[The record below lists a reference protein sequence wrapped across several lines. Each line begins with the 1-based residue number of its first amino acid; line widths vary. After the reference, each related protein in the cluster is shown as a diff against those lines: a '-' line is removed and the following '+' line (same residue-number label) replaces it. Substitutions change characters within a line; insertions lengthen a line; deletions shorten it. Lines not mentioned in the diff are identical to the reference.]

1 LNIFKH
7 FALITILT
15 LIFFGNTAVGQTKQR
30 DSLAESKGWCCLVPN
45 TPTVTR
51 QWVDPTRQAA
61 QDYEP
66 KLKVFA
72 GFSQLYIAPD
82 ETSGGPT
89 VLIARDRAR
98 LNGWNGSAE
107 YRLAEFKEIYLGAVV
122 DISGHYGQVTNS
134 ARFTNPPPFPA
145 ITLINS
151 NDTRLHTFL
160 AGPQLSR
167 DFARDRVTVFG
178 RGLVGTSRLSG
189 NGNSVFYALAFGA
202 GGGVDLNYGKFFV
215 RPVQI
220 DWLRTQHEYTNQLK
234 TFQQGHAQQDSVRT
248 AFGVGFSF

>member
-1 LNIFKH
+1 LNTFKYL
-7 FALITILT
+7 ALTVLT
-15 LIFFGNTAVGQTKQR
+15 LIFFSNAVAQSMAREVIFTNPPPPP
-30 DSLAESKGWCCLVPN
+30 V
-45 TPTVTR
+45 V
-51 QWVDPTRQAA
+51 V

-66 KLKVFA
+66 KLKIFG

-107 YRLAEFKEIYLGAVV
+107 YRFGEFKEIYLGAVA

-134 ARFTNPPPFPA
+134 ATFTNPAPFPT

-151 NDTRLHTFL
+151 NSTRLHTFL

-189 NGNSVFYALAFGA
+189 QSNSVFYALAFGA
-202 GGGVDLNYGKFFV
+202 GGGVDLNYGPFFV
-215 RPVQI
+215 RAVQI
-220 DWLRTQHEYTNQLK
+220 DWMRTQHEYTNQLK

-248 AFGVGFSF
+248 AFGVGLSF